1 MMIQRHGIFNK
12 STHVIKF
19 TDRSRMMQEKETWLR
34 IIVASLVIGDFWRE
48 RS

>member
-1 MMIQRHGIFNK
+1 MMIQGHRIYHV

-19 TDRSRMMQEKETWLR
+19 TKRPRMMQEKETWLR
-34 IIVASLVIGDFWRE
+34 IIVVSLVIGDFLRG